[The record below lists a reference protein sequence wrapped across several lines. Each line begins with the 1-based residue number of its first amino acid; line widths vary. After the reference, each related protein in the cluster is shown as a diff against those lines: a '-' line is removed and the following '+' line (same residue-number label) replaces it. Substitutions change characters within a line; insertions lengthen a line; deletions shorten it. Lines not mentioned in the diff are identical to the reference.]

1 MILEHA
7 IKCYKAYRVI
17 PPKNSLPTNLYK
29 ELCPKGSQPGLMHG
43 LATIHKPL
51 VNNFQTLDL
60 YFQQLI
66 PLPNGYDH
74 IKDSFAFADGI
85 MQFCLF
91 VASLHIDSLFITI
104 SLAKTIYS
112 CIEIILK

>member
-1 MILEHA
+1 MTFEFQIEKIFLFHKFTHCYNLLYFVASYKFKSCYKMILEHA

-43 LATIHKPL
+43 LATIHKLL

-60 YFQQLI
+60 HFQRLI
-66 PLPNGYDH
+66 PLLIVGQSY
-74 IKDSFAFADGI
+74 
-85 MQFCLF
+85 LF
-91 VASLHIDSLFITI
+91 L
-104 SLAKTIYS
+104 
-112 CIEIILK
+112 C